1 MSSFGMEVNLKFLS
15 KESSFCGENR
25 GTQRFYTFFIKTENF
40 SKNIIIIQYKME
52 FSKNHIMW
60 LAFCF
65 DDDDAVR
72 GLSTFQV
79 IFLRLLSFILLP
91 LFSLPE
97 TGSSPNYNKINISQ
111 STNTT
116 F

>member
-1 MSSFGMEVNLKFLS
+1 MSSFGMEVNLKFLR

-79 IFLRLLSFILLP
+79 IFFEAALLYLTPSLLP
-91 LFSLPE
+91 S
-97 TGSSPNYNKINISQ
+97 
-111 STNTT
+111 
-116 F
+116 